1 MGKNTC
7 VSHRGM
13 FFLLFSLSP
22 GVMGTIPCSTI
33 PMWMLFLRVM
43 NTEPWCH
50 SGVEWNT
57 AATFAVKLCWLQFWL
72 VCLLSMTMYWINLVL
87 LWISQ
92 YVVKVC
98 LFIVFTLC
106 HFFLPF
112 SLFLPGVYC
121 SVFWK
126 CFSTFQLVSPFC
138 WSSLGLYN
146 FVKGF
151 EGLVSRILRYVI
163 TKIYRF
169 CKISRERAFLDFW
182 WKKIQN
188 CPWINLRSNTRVKQ
202 ELLQCTCVMQT
213 SIYSVIYIRLSI
225 IFCIYLSMT
234 GSFQVVLVF
243 SPTSETRTYVPP
255 LNKCL
260 HKSYIVQLTGCKV

>member
-1 MGKNTC
+1 MKKIHVFLTEEC
-7 VSHRGM
+7 VG
-13 FFLLFSLSP
+13 FFFAFLFVLLFSLSP

-72 VCLLSMTMYWINLVL
+72 VCLLYMTMYWINLVL

-92 YVVKVC
+92 YLVKVS
-98 LFIVFTLC
+98 LHSIYAVSFSPP
-106 HFFLPF
+106 FFLFF
-112 SLFLPGVYC
+112 SLEFTVLLSG
-121 SVFWK
+121 K
-126 CFSTFQLVSPFC
+126 CFSTFQLVSPFS

-146 FVKGF
+146 FVRGF

-182 WKKIQN
+182 ILKLSLNQFKKWYKSEAGTPAVHMCYAN
-188 CPWINLRSNTRVKQ
+188 FNLFCDI
-202 ELLQCTCVMQT
+202 LLVWLDHFKLFWCFPPHLGLIWDKNLCS
-213 SIYSVIYIRLSI
+213 SI
-225 IFCIYLSMT
+225 
-234 GSFQVVLVF
+234 
-243 SPTSETRTYVPP
+243 
-255 LNKCL
+255 K
-260 HKSYIVQLTGCKV
+260 